1 MSLLDTDMRELLG
14 NGSAGAFCF
23 KNKFLINNRYKF
35 IGINFIYINYEIQL
49 RIKNRV
55 LK

>member
-23 KNKFLINNRYKF
+23 KNEFLSNNSYKL
-35 IGINFIYINYEIQL
+35 ISINFILINYEIQL
-49 RIKNRV
+49 RIKN
-55 LK
+55 